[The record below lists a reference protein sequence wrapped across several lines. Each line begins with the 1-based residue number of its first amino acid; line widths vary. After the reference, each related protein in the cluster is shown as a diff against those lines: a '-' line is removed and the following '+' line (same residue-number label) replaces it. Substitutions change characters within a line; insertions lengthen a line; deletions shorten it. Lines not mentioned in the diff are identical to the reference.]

1 MEFSSSSGVVAG
13 VLAEF
18 SAASS
23 QLSTVFSPLEAEADA
38 DEAGWLWAGDPPDEL
53 LELAASGLADFA
65 GEPPLELAAG
75 ASEVRKIRGI
85 MFPI

>member
-23 QLSTVFSPLEAEADA
+23 QLSTVFSPLEAEA

-85 MFPI
+85 MFTF